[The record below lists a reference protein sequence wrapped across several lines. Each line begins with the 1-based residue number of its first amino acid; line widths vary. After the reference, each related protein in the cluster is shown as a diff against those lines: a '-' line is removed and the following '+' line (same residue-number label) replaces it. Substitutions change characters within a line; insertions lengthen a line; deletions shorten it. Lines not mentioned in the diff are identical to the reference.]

1 MKQYAVKDRDDSIH
15 DEGSKRDALRS
26 RKAYGGMVIRLKRGE
41 WRPYKRRRVFLWV
54 FLAVQVAF
62 IIWLIAGTASTGS
75 GINASVVAQCHQ
87 QAAAMGMTQAQCVS
101 FLGGAAKTGTAI
113 GAGLIVVVWLV
124 VDIIL
129 GISYGVY
136 RLATRS
142 R

>member
-15 DEGSKRDALRS
+15 DRGSKRDALRS
-26 RKAYGGMVIRLKRGE
+26 RKAYGGMVVRLK
-41 WRPYKRRRVFLWV
+41 
-54 FLAVQVAF
+54 
-62 IIWLIAGTASTGS
+62 
-75 GINASVVAQCHQ
+75 
-87 QAAAMGMTQAQCVS
+87 
-101 FLGGAAKTGTAI
+101 GGAAKTGTAI
-113 GAGLIVVVWLV
+113 GAGLIFVAWVV

>member
-1 MKQYAVKDRDDSIH
+1 
-15 DEGSKRDALRS
+15 
-26 RKAYGGMVIRLKRGE
+26 
-41 WRPYKRRRVFLWV
+41 
-54 FLAVQVAF
+54 
-62 IIWLIAGTASTGS
+62 
-75 GINASVVAQCHQ
+75 
-87 QAAAMGMTQAQCVS
+87 MGMTQAQCVS

-113 GAGLIVVVWLV
+113 GAGLIVIVWVV